1 MKSLFAKIELIINE
15 EFNNIN
21 QKIKGT
27 AYLEKL
33 KFNIINNLSELVKD
47 IVLNDADGEIF
58 ESKLENDSKKII
70 AKMSVCT
77 SPKIQLNIKLNDN
90 LLLICLNQNIILD
103 VEDFLTKKYHKYN
116 LPKNSGITLSKG
128 SVCNLNFLKNVL
140 VLEIFYEDKIIDIEN
155 SINNTI

>member
-33 KFNIINNLSELVKD
+33 KFNIINDLSELVKD

-77 SPKIQLNIKLNDN
+77 SPKIQLNMKFVKT
-90 LLLICLNQNIILD
+90 LLL
-103 VEDFLTKKYHKYN
+103 
-116 LPKNSGITLSKG
+116 
-128 SVCNLNFLKNVL
+128 
-140 VLEIFYEDKIIDIEN
+140 
-155 SINNTI
+155 